1 MLSPSR
7 ILALAVLCCVCAVGW
22 AAEKDRNLRIAKA
35 EDATPRIA
43 LVIGNGAYPGV
54 AALKN
59 PVNDA
64 LDVAGKLKTFGFKV
78 TVKTNVSLKE
88 MLRAL
93 TAFGDSIRPGSEILF
108 YYAGHAMQVRG
119 RNYLIPVDAEIRTE
133 NAVSSESVDVEQL
146 LDKLA
151 AARLSLVILDACR
164 NNPFE
169 QRFRGGGQGL
179 ASINAPTGTLIAYST
194 APGKVA
200 SDGEGRN
207 GLYTQ
212 ELLASMSVQGVKVED
227 VFKRVRANVVRKSG
241 EAQVPWESSS
251 LTGDFYFRPGETQGV
266 ALPSGAPE
274 STSPEVAFWNSA
286 ERGNSVGDY
295 EAYLKRF
302 PSGAFEDL
310 ARARIAMLM
319 PSQSP
324 NETAGGRTLETP
336 PKLHVGDSWRYNRFS
351 QTVEQAGDDG
361 FVLKLTM
368 DDTTTTTRTNREGNP
383 VSSDTVTRVGTV
395 TANYSPFMP
404 ILRFPLKTGRT
415 WRESYTMT
423 TSYIVNTSNDAEYE
437 AKVVGWEVVK
447 VPAGTF
453 DALRID
459 WHVRSSGT
467 AGNRDGTHW
476 YAPEAKSLVKSVTR
490 VNGKSVE
497 AELTSY
503 SIRPDR

>member
-1 MLSPSR
+1 MLGPKSFC
-7 ILALAVLCCVCAVGW
+7 ALAGLFFLCAVSF
-22 AAEKDRNLRIAKA
+22 AAEKDRNLSVAKIEGA
-35 EDATPRIA
+35 QRIA

-64 LDVAGKLKTFGFKV
+64 LDIAGKLKTLGFKV
-78 TVKTNVSLKE
+78 TLKTNASLKD
-88 MLRAL
+88 MLRTL
-93 TAFGDSIRPGSEILF
+93 TAFGDSVQQGSEVVF
-108 YYAGHAMQVRG
+108 YYAGHGMQVRG
-119 RNYLIPVDAEIRTE
+119 RNYLIPIDADIRTE
-133 NAVSSESVDVEQL
+133 SSVSSESVDVDQL

-151 AARLSLVILDACR
+151 AARLSLVVLDACR

-200 SDGEGRN
+200 SDGDGRN

-212 ELLASMSVQGVKVED
+212 ELLAAMNIPGIKVED

-251 LTGDFYFRPGETQGV
+251 LTGDFYFRPGDAQGV
-266 ALPSGAPE
+266 AMPSGTSE
-274 STSPEVAFWNSA
+274 SASPEVVFWSSV

-295 EAYLKRF
+295 EAYLNRF
-302 PSGAFEDL
+302 PGGAFEDL
-310 ARARIAMLM
+310 AKTRIAMLKHL
-319 PSQSP
+319 QSP
-324 NETAGGRTLETP
+324 AEPSGDRTVEAP
-336 PKLHVGDSWRYNRFS
+336 PRLHVGDSWRYNKYS
-351 QTVEQAGDDG
+351 QVVEQASDEG

-368 DDTTTTTRTNREGNP
+368 GGTTATTRTNREGNP
-383 VSSDTVTRVGTV
+383 VSTETVTGVGTV
-395 TANYSPFMP
+395 NASYSPFMP
-404 ILRFPLKTGRT
+404 VLRFPLKPGKT
-415 WRESYTMT
+415 WRESYRTT
-423 TSYIVNTSNDAEYE
+423 TSFLFTSNTDSEYE

-459 WHVRSSGT
+459 WRARSSV
-467 AGNRDGTHW
+467 NQDGTQW
-476 YAPEAKSLVKSVTR
+476 YAPDVKALIKSVTR
-490 VNGKSVE
+490 VNGSSSE
-497 AELTSY
+497 AELDSY
-503 SIRPDR
+503 SVRPD